1 MMIFRQLFAVAL
13 AGLPLCQLWA
23 GEGEGLRVVRRF
35 GAVPAFGITH
45 ACVVEADPYFYK
57 FSVVSAEKAAG
68 KERIALPELRRLLPD
83 PALVINAGFFR
94 LDNGAPIG
102 ELVEDGE
109 RASRLVYAPG
119 KNLDRI
125 FVARFDDSV
134 DVLAGREKLTDT
146 ELLWTRSAVTGKSAW
161 PGHSSLTSRTAL
173 CVTRGGKVLL
183 AAVHPLRTVD
193 ELFEFMAAEGCDP
206 ERTVN
211 LDGGGSTQMSYAVRG
226 ERWNLGWEREGDG
239 VPDCHLRADNPD
251 RRCYRPV
258 ANFIVVEP
266 RKRPF
271 YIEP

>member
-1 MMIFRQLFAVAL
+1 MICARPLLAAAL
-13 AGLPLCQLWA
+13 AALTLSPLSA
-23 GEGEGLRVVRRF
+23 GETEGLRVLRRF
-35 GAVPAFGITH
+35 GTVPAFGITH
-45 ACVVEADPYFYK
+45 ACVIEADPAFYK

-68 KERIALPELRRLLPD
+68 KPRLALPDLRRLLPE
-83 PALVINAGFFR
+83 PALIVNAGFFR

-109 RASRLVYAPG
+109 RAPRLVYAPG

-125 FVARFDDSV
+125 FVARYDDSV

-146 ELLWTRSAVTGKSAW
+146 ELFWTRSAVTGKSAW
-161 PGHSSLTSRTAL
+161 PGHASLASRTAL

-183 AAVHPLRTVD
+183 AAVHPVRTVE

-211 LDGGGSTQMSYAVRG
+211 LDGGGSTQMSYDGRG
-226 ERWNLGWEREGDG
+226 ERWSLGWEREGNG
-239 VPDCHLRADNPD
+239 VPDCHLRADNRD

-266 RKRPF
+266 RRRPF
-271 YIEP
+271 FTEP